1 MRKNLPVT
9 EREHP
14 FPAGKILVS
23 KTDLKGVITYA
34 NDAFVQVS
42 GFTEEELL
50 SRAHNIVRH
59 PTMPPA
65 AFEDLWNTVKAGKPW
80 RGVVKNRRKDGD
92 HYWVDATVVPV
103 RKNNETI
110 GYMSV
115 RKQPSR
121 AQIDS
126 AESVYAGMSRT
137 SAPLRKPGFLQRLF
151 SLPLFVQYS
160 ACVVALMLLT
170 STVWALSRYQM
181 HGYVDA
187 LIAVQLVGL
196 AASMVYFKSN
206 ISQPLVSA
214 MRHFDAMA
222 QGNLNTEI
230 DITRPGD
237 MGALLAS
244 LAYMQAHF
252 RVITDEIRGVA
263 GRISGQ
269 TAAALAEVGNVSGQ
283 SAQQS
288 ERVSEVSAAMEELA
302 VSSSEVAERAISAAA
317 AAKSSFATVAQ
328 GKHDMAESMTTSR
341 RVVQASTDTD
351 RVLAELGQAVQ
362 TISSVTRVIA
372 EVATQ
377 TNLLALNASIEAARA
392 GENGRGFAV
401 VADEVRKLAE
411 RTRTSTGEIERLISA
426 IQSLS
431 GQAVNSMKSAL
442 SGVLEEQRQLQDAER
457 GFTQIE
463 GASGEVVELADQIA
477 WSAKEQSSA
486 NENIARSMEAMAT
499 LIEHNMQSVRGV
511 QLAVEGATRAIQ
523 TMEQLLLHF
532 QEGDQPLKVS

>member
-1 MRKNLPVT
+1 
-9 EREHP
+9 
-14 FPAGKILVS
+14 
-23 KTDLKGVITYA
+23 
-34 NDAFVQVS
+34 
-42 GFTEEELL
+42 
-50 SRAHNIVRH
+50 
-59 PTMPPA
+59 
-65 AFEDLWNTVKAGKPW
+65 
-80 RGVVKNRRKDGD
+80 
-92 HYWVDATVVPV
+92 
-103 RKNNETI
+103 
-110 GYMSV
+110 
-115 RKQPSR
+115 
-121 AQIDS
+121 
-126 AESVYAGMSRT
+126 
-137 SAPLRKPGFLQRLF
+137 
-151 SLPLFVQYS
+151 
-160 ACVVALMLLT
+160 MLLT